1 MASKSSHPIN
11 HAASIPAFRS
21 STLSVG
27 EAPYTPATPTSIV
40 IRVRPVAVN
49 PIDWLIQSRGNLMFS
64 HLKYPAIIGHDIAGE
79 VVEVGSSVSNFKI
92 GDCVAGFSLGTDK
105 EVNDNAEGG
114 FQEYVVLQP
123 RCTFLIPD
131 GISFERA
138 CEIPLGLLTSIGG
151 LFESHQ
157 LGLQLPASPA
167 QPSTKQAVVTWGG
180 STSVGCNAIQL
191 AIAAGYD
198 VFANSTPRN
207 FELMRRLGAKQFF
220 DYNSSSVASEMLSA
234 IGSTPLAG
242 ALAIG
247 VGGAEQCM
255 TILSLAPVVVK
266 KHVALA
272 TVPASGAEPRWFDTF
287 RTIAGVLSWGRYVF
301 EEFMGKAFSEG
312 TFVPAPDPQIVGDG
326 KGLGAIEEAFA
337 LLRKGVSAKK
347 IVVRL

>member
-1 MASKSSHPIN
+1 M
-11 HAASIPAFRS
+11 
-21 STLSVG
+21 L
-27 EAPYTPATPTSIV
+27 
-40 IRVRPVAVN
+40 
-49 PIDWLIQSRGNLMFS
+49 S

-167 QPSTKQAVVTWGG
+167 QPSTKQAVVIWGG

-198 VFANSTPRN
+198 VFATSTPRN

-287 RTIAGVLSWGRYVF
+287 RTIAGVLSWLVAYEIRGLYLGV
-301 EEFMGKAFSEG
+301 GSAFCR
-312 TFVPAPDPQIVGDG
+312 PR
-326 KGLGAIEEAFA
+326 
-337 LLRKGVSAKK
+337 LLRVRGGDMFLRSSWARPSARGLLFLRLIHRLLVMAKGWGRSRRRLRCCGKES
-347 IVVRL
+347 VRRRSWSYSERWDDVYDD